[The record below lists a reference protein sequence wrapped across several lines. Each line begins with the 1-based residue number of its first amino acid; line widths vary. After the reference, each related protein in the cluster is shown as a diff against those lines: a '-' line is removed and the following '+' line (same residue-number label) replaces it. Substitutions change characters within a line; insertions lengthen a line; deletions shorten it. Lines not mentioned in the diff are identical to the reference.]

1 MGFKGEIYL
10 SVYGGTTTGAPS
22 LLDAKGR
29 EFSLGTIEISRKT
42 RTANARLVKDIVN
55 SKTNLTLNYSMID
68 KPSLDEFEAFYN
80 LDTQLYLTV
89 FNTGADIDQYIVLMQ
104 PIPKRSR
111 FRLGSDGLYRNVSIK
126 FEEV

>member
-1 MGFKGEIYL
+1 MAKGEIYL

-29 EFSLGTIEISRKT
+29 EFSLGTVEIARKT
-42 RTANARLVKDIVN
+42 RTANARLVKDIVD
-55 SKTNLTLNYSMID
+55 SKANLSLNYSMID
-68 KPSLDEFEAFYN
+68 KTSLDQFEAFYN
-80 LDTQLYLTV
+80 LDTELYLTV
-89 FNTGADIDQYIVLMQ
+89 FNTDIDIDQYIVLMQ

-111 FRLGSDGLYRNVSIK
+111 LRLGADGLYRNVSIK